1 MSKTNHT
8 PEPWKAKENHLLSLT
23 GTFIGNMHSA
33 ATSLAQDRF
42 NAQRIVQC
50 VNAMAGIED
59 PNKLRQTFEKVRYL
73 KLDAYPEMKAERDQ
87 LQSWKNDAELA
98 HKLMMEAF
106 NKQTEI
112 LSGLLKEYKEF
123 IADCEVPPSRTEFLT
138 KAENIIK
145 NSTKTKTEQS

>member
-112 LSGLLKEYKEF
+112 LSDY
-123 IADCEVPPSRTEFLT
+123 
-138 KAENIIK
+138 
-145 NSTKTKTEQS
+145 

>member
-8 PEPWKAKENHLLSLT
+8 PEPWKAKENNILSVT
-23 GTFIGNMHSA
+23 GIFIGKMHSA
-33 ATSLAQDRF
+33 ATSLVEDRF
-42 NAQRIVQC
+42 NAQRIVEC

-98 HKLMMEAF
+98 HNLMMEAHK
-106 NKQTEI
+106 KQTEI
-112 LSGLLKEYKEF
+112 ISGLVQEYKDF
-123 IADCEVPPSRTEFLT
+123 IADCEVPPSRTEFLR
-138 KAENIIK
+138 KAENLIK
-145 NSTKTKTEQS
+145 NSKKTKTEQV